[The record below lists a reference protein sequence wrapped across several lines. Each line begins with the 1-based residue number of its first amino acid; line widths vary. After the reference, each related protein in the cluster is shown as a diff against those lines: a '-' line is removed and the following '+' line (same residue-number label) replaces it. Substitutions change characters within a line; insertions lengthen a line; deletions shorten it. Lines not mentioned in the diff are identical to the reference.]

1 MVWKLEAGPCHR
13 RPLRPRPEGI
23 QMGSTWTL
31 LTAPLEGKKE
41 GGGEGGGTEIR
52 GDLKIQANTHRC
64 VFYRCITRLAEFL
77 L

>member
-1 MVWKLEAGPCHR
+1 
-13 RPLRPRPEGI
+13 
-23 QMGSTWTL
+23 MGSTWTL

-41 GGGEGGGTEIR
+41 GGGGGEGGGTEIR